1 MKIIWYLLAVVL
13 GVFGALGLVRSIDR
27 LISGAGILPV
37 QIFIGLVGLFLAWL
51 CIKKA
56 RSSAGD

>member
-1 MKIIWYLLAVVL
+1 MKIVWYLLAVVL

-37 QIFIGLVGLFLAWL
+37 QILIGLVGLILAWL

>member
-13 GVFGALGLVRSIDR
+13 GAFGALGLVRSTERI
-27 LISGAGILPV
+27 IGGAGILPV
-37 QIFIGLVGLFLAWL
+37 QILIALVGLILAWL

-56 RSSAGD
+56 RSSSGD